1 MTTLSDQLRY
11 FADQCDLHPEWT
23 AAGIIAL
30 KDAEPVAQVFCNTKD
45 NPERHIALLLSASV
59 IEPPDA
65 SPFADPVEADAT

>member
-30 KDAEPVAQVFCNTKD
+30 KDAEPIAQAFCQTPDDPGRHVALGLYNAAV
-45 NPERHIALLLSASV
+45 
-59 IEPPDA
+59 EPPDV
-65 SPFADPVEADAT
+65 SLFADEA